1 MNPKVFELYRE
12 IKPYLVFNKEKCCDE
27 LKKDAPEEIK
37 KKYDEYIN
45 LSDDN
50 ILIDDDN
57 EQSTQE

>member
-1 MNPKVFELYRE
+1 MNPKMLELYKE
-12 IKPYLVFNKEKCCDE
+12 LKPYLIFNKEKCCDE
-27 LKKDAPEEIK
+27 LKKDVPEEIR

-50 ILIDDDN
+50 ILIDVND